1 MPRQEADQQRE
12 FEYSEKDRQA
22 SDLAVSVRKK
32 AMSRRLGGLAAGLD
46 IFTTKLVSSRLCVES
61 FLGNFYKPWPMI

>member
-1 MPRQEADQQRE
+1 MSRQEADQQRE

-32 AMSRRLGGLAAGLD
+32 TMSRGPGGLPAGLD
-46 IFTTKLVSSRLCVES
+46 IFTIKLVSSRLCFES
-61 FLGNFYKPWPMI
+61 FLGNFYKPGPMI